1 MKLTDFLNSIN
12 HTKEDLFKD
21 DSEHAAKA
29 YQPFVVNRSLSY
41 FPDTI
46 FHSNEMNMLHGI
58 DEKMQYDYLKYSVRK
73 RKRFSKW
80 VKSEKIDSI
89 DLIKDYFGHKLL
101 PLILISP
108 FVLFRHQL
116 PLCCHSP
123 LSKSYS
129 FFFFR

>member
-12 HTKEDLFKD
+12 HTKEDLFKQD
-21 DSEHAAKA
+21 AEHAEKL

-46 FHSNEMNMLHGI
+46 FHSNEMNVLHGI

-80 VKSEKIDSI
+80 VKSEKIENI
-89 DLIKDYFGHKLL
+89 DLIKDYFGYSNSKAQESLRVL
-101 PLILISP
+101 TDDQISKIKQEMDLGG
-108 FVLFRHQL
+108 V
-116 PLCCHSP
+116 
-123 LSKSYS
+123 K
-129 FFFFR
+129 

>member
-89 DLIKDYFGHKLL
+89 DLIKDYFGYSNSKAQESLRVL
-101 PLILISP
+101 TDEQISSIRQEMDIGG
-108 FVLFRHQL
+108 V
-116 PLCCHSP
+116 
-123 LSKSYS
+123 K
-129 FFFFR
+129 

>member
-12 HTKEDLFKD
+12 HTKEDLFKQD
-21 DSEHAAKA
+21 VEHAEKL

-46 FHSNEMNMLHGI
+46 FHSNEMNVLHGI

-80 VKSEKIDSI
+80 IKNEKLEDLDMIKEYFNYSNRKAQEVLSILTDEQMEEIRKSMSTGGVK
-89 DLIKDYFGHKLL
+89 
-101 PLILISP
+101 
-108 FVLFRHQL
+108 
-116 PLCCHSP
+116 
-123 LSKSYS
+123 
-129 FFFFR
+129 